1 MYSATGAKLRHLQ
14 VPLPDLCR
22 PAESAGS
29 VTAETATV
37 QTVTAAFEL
46 AESVT
51 GSAFV
56 FRSGFESVFRSESG
70 SEFRSVSVYPR
81 RTWW

>member
-14 VPLPDLCR
+14 APWPDLCR
-22 PAESAGS
+22 PAVSAGS
-29 VTAETATV
+29 VIAETATV

-56 FRSGFESVFRSESG
+56 FRSGSVSVFRSG
-70 SEFRSVSVYPR
+70 SEFRSVSGYPR

>member
-14 VPLPDLCR
+14 APLPDLCR

-29 VTAETATV
+29 VTAESATV
-37 QTVTAAFEL
+37 QTVIAVFEL

-56 FRSGFESVFRSESG
+56 FRSGSAFVFRSG
-70 SEFRSVSVYPR
+70 SEFRSASGYPR